1 MKKKFLGKF
10 DHKKSWRTALI
21 LMSLFAF
28 VELTGGQVQS
38 NKAHELHLSPETIH
52 WGYFDASIEPVL
64 YISSGDTVYVE
75 TMVARGLER
84 LRLAGIRDE
93 EIPASIQIVEQ
104 GVIDRGPGSHP
115 MTGPIYVN
123 GAEPGDVLEVRIL
136 EIDPMVPYGVSG
148 FLPGGGTLPGRF
160 PYGHLALV
168 RFSPDGQTAE
178 IADGVRVP
186 LKPFFG
192 TIGVAPPLLSG
203 RISSGPPGAHA
214 GNLDLKE
221 LGVGSTLYLPVHV
234 PGGLLSIGDGH
245 ALQGDGEVS
254 GTAAETFL
262 SGTVEVILHKHHE
275 SNGFYR
281 SRWPRAETLSHYIA
295 IGLHSDLDEA
305 ARLATNEMV
314 EFLVTEKNLSPE
326 DAYVVCSLAVDLR
339 VTQLVDGTK
348 GIHAMIAKSIFK

>member
-1 MKKKFLGKF
+1 MKEFFFNRF
-10 DHKKSWRTALI
+10 DHKKSWQTLLA
-21 LMSLFAF
+21 LMSLFTF
-28 VELTGGQVQS
+28 VELAGVQAQS
-38 NKAHELHLSPETIH
+38 GEVHELRLSPKTIH

-64 YISSGDTVYVE
+64 YISSGDSVYVE

-84 LRLAGIRDE
+84 IRLAGIGDE
-93 EIPASIQIVEQ
+93 EIPASIQAVEQ
-104 GVIDRGPGSHP
+104 GVTDRGPGAHP
-115 MTGPIYVN
+115 VTGPIYVN
-123 GAEPGDVLEVRIL
+123 GAEPGDVLEVSII
-136 EIDPMVPYGVSG
+136 EISPMVPYGVSG
-148 FLPGGGTLPGRF
+148 FLPGGGTLPERF
-160 PYGHLALV
+160 PYGHLAVV

-178 IADGVRVP
+178 IAEGVRAP

-203 RISSGPPGAHA
+203 RISSGPPGEHA

-221 LGVGSTLYLPVHV
+221 LGVGATLYLPVHV

-262 SGTVEVILHKHHE
+262 SGTVKVTLHKYHE
-275 SNGFYR
+275 SNEFYR
-281 SRWPRAETLSHYIA
+281 SRWPRAETPSHYIT
-295 IGLHSDLDEA
+295 IGLHPDLDEA

-314 EFLVTEKNLSPE
+314 DFLVGEKQMSPE
-326 DAYVVCSLAVDLR
+326 DAYIVCSLAVDLR

-348 GIHAMIAKSIFK
+348 GVHAMIAKSIFE